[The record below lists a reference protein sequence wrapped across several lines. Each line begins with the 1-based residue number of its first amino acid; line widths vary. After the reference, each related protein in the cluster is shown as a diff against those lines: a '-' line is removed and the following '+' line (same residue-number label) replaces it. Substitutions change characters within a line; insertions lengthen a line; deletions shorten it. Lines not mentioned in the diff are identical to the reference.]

1 MNWYIS
7 IFRQLQDF
15 FVSNNRIND
24 LSCLPNVVPKL
35 EVLDLTDNEISDW
48 DELVSVQFLL
58 GPNMDWSLM
67 EILSCRGLILAL
79 FQSTT
84 ANKLDS

>member
-1 MNWYIS
+1 MSWCIS

-48 DELVSVQFLL
+48 DELVSVY
-58 GPNMDWSLM
+58 
-67 EILSCRGLILAL
+67 L
-79 FQSTT
+79 FFIS
-84 ANKLDS
+84 